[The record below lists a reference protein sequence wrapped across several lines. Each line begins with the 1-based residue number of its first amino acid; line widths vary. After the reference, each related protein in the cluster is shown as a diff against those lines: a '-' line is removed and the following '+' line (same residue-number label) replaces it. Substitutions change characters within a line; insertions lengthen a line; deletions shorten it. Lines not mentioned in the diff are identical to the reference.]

1 MTAKQIVGF
10 VLLGVV
16 ALMFG
21 MLAAGVYLRPSA
33 PPPPVEAPALAPG
46 AKVKAKAKPKPKA
59 KPPRD
64 QLELASRGAKKPPPA
79 PVAAPSGSAQPATKS
94 NVSALLKTH
103 AVSTSMCARRAG
115 LPARVRK
122 VDVTV
127 SFGPTPAGLQI
138 SALVARSP
146 EDSRWGVFTEC
157 LAKDLGRTVFKRS
170 EEVPE
175 FLMSVRIP

>member
-1 MTAKQIVGF
+1 MTAKHIVGF
-10 VLLGVV
+10 VLLGIV
-16 ALMFG
+16 ALVFG
-21 MLAAGVYLRPSA
+21 MSAAAIFMRPSA
-33 PPPPVEAPALAPG
+33 PPPPVEAPALVSG
-46 AKVKAKAKPKPKA
+46 AKVKAKPKPKA
-59 KPPRD
+59 KAPGDLLDPTNR
-64 QLELASRGAKKPPPA
+64 AAKKPPPA
-79 PVAAPSGSAQPATKS
+79 PVAAPPGSALPATKS

-103 AVSTSMCARRAG
+103 TVSISMCARSAG

-127 SFGPTPAGLQI
+127 SFGPTTAGMQI
-138 SALVARSP
+138 TELVARSP

-157 LAKDLGRTVFKRS
+157 LANELGRTVFKRS

>member
-10 VLLGVV
+10 VLLGIV
-16 ALMFG
+16 ALVFG
-21 MLAAGVYLRPSA
+21 MSAAAIFLRPSA
-33 PPPPVEAPALAPG
+33 PPPPVEAPALVPG
-46 AKVKAKAKPKPKA
+46 AKAKAKAKPNTKA
-59 KPPRD
+59 PGDLLDPTNR
-64 QLELASRGAKKPPPA
+64 AGKKTPAA
-79 PVAAPSGSAQPATKS
+79 PVAAPPGGALPATKS

-103 AVSTSMCARRAG
+103 TVSTSMCARSAG

-127 SFGPTPAGLQI
+127 SFAPTTAGLQI
-138 SALVARSP
+138 TELVARSP

-157 LAKDLGRTVFKRS
+157 LAKDLRRTVFKRS

-175 FLMSVRIP
+175 FLLGVRIP